1 MRMDKSIFHLLF
13 LPSLFYWFNNII
25 LVIYTEYLGLI
36 TNFSFPQVQKSLM
49 YYLFRPIYL
58 TEVWFSVLKL
68 NHVEYTE
75 NKSSLY
81 CSFIHIQ

>member
-36 TNFSFPQVQKSLM
+36 NFSFPQVQKSLM